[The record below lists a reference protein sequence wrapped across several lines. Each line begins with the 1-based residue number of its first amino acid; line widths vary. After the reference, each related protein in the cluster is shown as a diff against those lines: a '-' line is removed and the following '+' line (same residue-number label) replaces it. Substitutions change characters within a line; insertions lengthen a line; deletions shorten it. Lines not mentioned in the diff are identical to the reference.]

1 MSGKQGI
8 NDKLQGSVATYLRF
22 GGILITKW
30 FIAECVGEFLFKSVN
45 TWQSYKQERGCLMTL
60 RAWPTHC
67 YKPKKVH
74 EIITFLLVTL
84 LNIHRF

>member
-8 NDKLQGSVATYLRF
+8 NDKLQRSVATYLRF

-45 TWQSYKQERGCLMTL
+45 TWQSYKQERGCLMHFA
-60 RAWPTHC
+60 RVANA
-67 YKPKKVH
+67 
-74 EIITFLLVTL
+74 LL
-84 LNIHRF
+84 